1 MKTQHSK
8 VSQWHYTMW
17 CYIIPVQVL
26 GRESKKCNSGFLKV
40 LNFSDVMVLADR
52 GFDIGDDNA
61 LNGAR
66 LEIPAVTT
74 QYAGKSNTQCLY
86 SC

>member
-1 MKTQHSK
+1 
-8 VSQWHYTMW
+8 MW

-26 GRESKKCNSGFLKV
+26 GERATNGFLEV

-66 LEIPAVTT
+66 LEIPAVTKGKKHAA
-74 QYAGKSNTQCLY
+74 QYAGKSNTLCLY